1 MGAGASTKL
10 ADAPDPV
17 PRDVAERTLGVT
29 LDAAE
34 WAARAD
40 ADGRVSQARLVQ
52 ASYVYMY
59 ASGGRIPQTHGVGV
73 GRSRCR

>member
-17 PRDVAERTLGVT
+17 PKDVAERTLGVT

-40 ADGRVSQARLVQ
+40 ADGR
-52 ASYVYMY
+52 
-59 ASGGRIPQTHGVGV
+59 P
-73 GRSRCR
+73 